1 MRRDNGIDDR
11 GGAFADV
18 PRRPVVKPEPM
29 PDFDAHLH
37 AGEDD
42 LGERD
47 QLDPHN
53 KPASLFRAFTRTADD
68 PAQR

>member
-1 MRRDNGIDDR
+1 
-11 GGAFADV
+11 
-18 PRRPVVKPEPM
+18 M
-29 PDFDAHLH
+29 PDSDAPIH
-37 AGEDD
+37 AFQDD
-42 LGERD
+42 LTERY